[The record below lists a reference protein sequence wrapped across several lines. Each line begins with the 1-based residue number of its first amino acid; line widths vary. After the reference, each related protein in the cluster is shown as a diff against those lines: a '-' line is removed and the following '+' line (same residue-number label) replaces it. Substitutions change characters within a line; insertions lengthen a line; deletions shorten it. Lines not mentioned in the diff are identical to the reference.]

1 MSSSFISEIFN
12 ISKPFL
18 VFDISELNLL
28 LKELML
34 RWAIIILF
42 EFSLRTKL
50 KLLAYFEED
59 LDWQSAVKI
68 LLLAHLYS
76 FQLNKLA
83 TCLTKV

>member
-1 MSSSFISEIFN
+1 
-12 ISKPFL
+12 
-18 VFDISELNLL
+18 
-28 LKELML
+28 ML

-42 EFSLRTKL
+42 EFSLRAKRKL
-50 KLLAYFEED
+50 SAYFEED

-83 TCLTKV
+83 TCLMKVSPRTVYS

>member
-1 MSSSFISEIFN
+1 MSSSFISEIIN